1 MRRPLAHATV
11 LVAGLAVVA
20 TPLATASA
28 ADGYQLKPRAARFVG
43 SDYSKSLGGGG
54 AAKASWTTATA
65 YSGSYSI
72 QLTKSVPTPDAAA
85 AVIDVTGVE
94 GMTIAELG
102 DLSMDVK
109 GACTNGSPRFN
120 LAYDTND
127 DGVADGTAFYGCAS
141 HVVNT
146 TGGWVH
152 VSVDSETADGLV
164 LDPEW
169 TVVDLEIVR
178 DETGTSYVDNVGFAG
193 QVIGEPGR

>member
-20 TPLATASA
+20 TPLVSASA

-43 SDYSKSLGGGG
+43 GDYKPIGGGG
-54 AAKASWTTATA
+54 AAKASWTTAA
-65 YSGSYSI
+65 AFSGSYSV

-94 GMTIAELG
+94 GLTVEELG

-120 LAYDTND
+120 LNYDS
-127 DGVADGTAFYGCAS
+127 DGDGLAEDTAFYGCAS
-141 HVVNT
+141 HVVST
-146 TGGWVH
+146 TGDWVH
-152 VSVDSETADGLV
+152 VSVDAKTADGLV
-164 LDPEW
+164 LDPMW

>member
-1 MRRPLAHATV
+1 MRRPLAHAAV

-20 TPLATASA
+20 TPLASASA

-43 SDYSKSLGGGG
+43 TEYKPLGGGG

-65 YSGSYSI
+65 YSGSYSV

-94 GMTIAELG
+94 GMTIADLG

-120 LAYDTND
+120 LAYDSND
-127 DGVADGTAFYGCAS
+127 DGIADGTAFYGCGN
-141 HVVNT
+141 HVSGVD
-146 TGGWVH
+146 GDWVH
-152 VSVDSETADGLV
+152 VSVDTVSEDNGLV
-164 LDPEW
+164 VDPTW
-169 TVVDLEIVR
+169 TVVDLGIVR